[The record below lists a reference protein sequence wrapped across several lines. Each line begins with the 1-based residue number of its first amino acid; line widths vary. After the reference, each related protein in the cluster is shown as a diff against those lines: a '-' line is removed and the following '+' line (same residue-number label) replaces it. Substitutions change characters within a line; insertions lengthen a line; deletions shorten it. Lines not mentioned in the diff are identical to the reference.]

1 MRTASRAVL
10 TSTALA
16 GALLLASGCSG
27 GEEETE
33 QKVPKAA
40 TGTVEQ
46 LAAKVKCKPEMQIDA
61 EELRQGICEMKDG
74 KIVLATFTTNQGQQ
88 NWLSEAQNYGGSY
101 LVGPKWVAVGEIKV
115 LGSLRGRLGGQVE
128 KSNAHGGAHG
138 GHGGGGSHGGGGAHE
153 DAEGSHGGAGS
164 H

>member
-10 TSTALA
+10 TSAALA

-27 GEEETE
+27 GEESREK
-33 QKVPKAA
+33 KVPKAA

-46 LAAKVKCKPEMQIDA
+46 LAAKAKCKPDMQIDA
-61 EELRQGICEMKDG
+61 EELRQGICKTG
-74 KIVLATFTTNQGQQ
+74 KSKFILATFKTNQGQQ

-101 LVGPKWVAVGEIKV
+101 LVGPKWVAVGDTTS
-115 LGSLRGRLGGQVE
+115 LGTLRGRLGGQVE

-138 GHGGGGSHGGGGAHE
+138 GGGSHGGGDTHE
-153 DAEGSHGGAGS
+153 NGEPHKSGDSH
-164 H
+164 